1 MRLNNLTDQQL
12 SVLNAIKD
20 QPLTSFE
27 ILKRVDNIS
36 MILSLYN
43 VMDELK
49 SRGIVSSYTKENIKY
64 HIAS

>member
-1 MRLNNLTDQQL
+1 MRLKNLTDQQL

-49 SRGIVSSYTKENIKY
+49 SRGIVSSYTKENVKY

>member
-27 ILKRVDNIS
+27 ILKKVDNIS